1 VAGATAPT
9 PAPPSGALPG
19 AEGGGR
25 RGDVAA
31 GDGPAIGSGRAAAHD
46 QAALAASS
54 GSSEAPESVESGA
67 PAPAVDAGRAA
78 EGPGRRENAAAGDG
92 TAAVSGRPVSGAPGA
107 TGGSVASAPGAP
119 DDTDAGAVV
128 PSAEVSIRA
137 SRRVERP
144 GVRDL
149 LRVAAEDVSP
159 LSGTGAGEHDPGL
172 LLALARVGGTPCV
185 VLGHNRRSARKGETA
200 EGPGEG
206 QALGPAGLRT
216 ARRGMRIAAELG
228 LPLLTV
234 IDTAGAALSREA
246 EEGGL
251 AAEIARCLAD
261 MVTLPAPTLCLLLG
275 QGAGGAALALLPAD
289 RVVAARHAWLSPLPP
304 EGASAILHR
313 TTERAYE
320 VAARQGVRS
329 ADLLAQGIVDRIVEE
344 DAPEDAEAAEASD
357 DSENASEHAAG
368 SGAPDVFLGSLG
380 QLLGAELAAL
390 RAQDPDERL
399 AARRV
404 RHRRIGLPR

>member
-1 VAGATAPT
+1 SAAPASAPIPGPPAAGPRV
-9 PAPPSGALPG
+9 PG
-19 AEGGGR
+19 AE
-25 RGDVAA
+25 
-31 GDGPAIGSGRAAAHD
+31 
-46 QAALAASS
+46 
-54 GSSEAPESVESGA
+54 E
-67 PAPAVDAGRAA
+67 
-78 EGPGRRENAAAGDG
+78 
-92 TAAVSGRPVSGAPGA
+92 
-107 TGGSVASAPGAP
+107 
-119 DDTDAGAVV
+119 
-128 PSAEVSIRA
+128 SIRA
-137 SRRVERP
+137 SRRAERP

-185 VLGHNRRSARKGETA
+185 VLGHNRRSARKDETA
-200 EGPGEG
+200 DGPGEG

-251 AAEIARCLAD
+251 AGEIARCLAD

-344 DAPEDAEAAEASD
+344 DAAEDENGTEDGNGTEDENGTGNAIGTGSASQTVV
-357 DSENASEHAAG
+357 SQGEGTPQSG
-368 SGAPDVFLGSLG
+368 SGSRGERAPRSEGASRAGDASRAGGAPLTPDASHAPDAFLSRLG
-380 QLLGAELAAL
+380 RLLGAELAAL

>member
-1 VAGATAPT
+1 
-9 PAPPSGALPG
+9 
-19 AEGGGR
+19 
-25 RGDVAA
+25 
-31 GDGPAIGSGRAAAHD
+31 
-46 QAALAASS
+46 
-54 GSSEAPESVESGA
+54 
-67 PAPAVDAGRAA
+67 
-78 EGPGRRENAAAGDG
+78 
-92 TAAVSGRPVSGAPGA
+92 
-107 TGGSVASAPGAP
+107 
-119 DDTDAGAVV
+119 
-128 PSAEVSIRA
+128 
-137 SRRVERP
+137 
-144 GVRDL
+144 
-149 LRVAAEDVSP
+149 
-159 LSGTGAGEHDPGL
+159 
-172 LLALARVGGTPCV
+172 
-185 VLGHNRRSARKGETA
+185 
-200 EGPGEG
+200 
-206 QALGPAGLRT
+206 
-216 ARRGMRIAAELG
+216 MRIAAELW

-344 DAPEDAEAAEASD
+344 DASEHAEHAEHAEDAEDAED
-357 DSENASEHAAG
+357 TEDASEDAEG
-368 SGAPDVFLGSLG
+368 PGAPDVFLGRLG